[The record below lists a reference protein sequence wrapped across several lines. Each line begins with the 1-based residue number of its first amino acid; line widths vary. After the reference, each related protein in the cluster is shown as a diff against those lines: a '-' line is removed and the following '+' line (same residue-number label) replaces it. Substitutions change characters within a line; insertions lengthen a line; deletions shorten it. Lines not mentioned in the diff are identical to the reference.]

1 MAVKSKYYL
10 GNENLPTT
18 EAKYEYTAEHVS
30 ELKKCKQN
38 LLHFAQNYFF
48 IINID
53 SGREVIALRK
63 YQKRIMRKM
72 RDNRFVIIM
81 SSRQSGKTTLMT
93 IYALWM
99 ACFNSDQKIVSDA
112 GVSINEIFELAGEE
126 KFREM
131 EFQAITELASS
142 NPQIIATG
150 GGAFCFPQ
158 TARLLLT
165 KTLVV
170 WLKAPPKTLL
180 ARIGSTKSRPLLNND
195 NPLATLVKLNK
206 ERATHYQ
213 KAQIEIDTD
222 GLSTRKAMMAL
233 LRALDTYLAR
243 H

>member
-1 MAVKSKYYL
+1 MANSHRKT
-10 GNENLPTT
+10 NL
-18 EAKYEYTAEHVS
+18 AS
-30 ELKKCKQN
+30 DDIKKLTN
-38 LLHFAQNYFF
+38 TIVARLDRPL
-48 IINID
+48 
-53 SGREVIALRK
+53 ALVGL
-63 YQKRIMRKM
+63 MG
-72 RDNRFVIIM
+72 
-81 SSRQSGKTTLMT
+81 SGKSAVGRQTAKKLGLNFTD
-93 IYALWM
+93 
-99 ACFNSDQKIVSDA
+99 SDQKIINNA
-112 GVSINEIFELAGEE
+112 GISITEIFELAGEA

-131 EFQAITELASS
+131 EFQALKKLVLSK
-142 NPQIIATG
+142 PQIIATG

-170 WLKAPPKTLL
+170 WLKAAPETLL

-195 NPLATLVKLNK
+195 NPLATLIKLNK
-206 ERATHYQ
+206 ERARHYQ

>member
-1 MAVKSKYYL
+1 MVTLKNYSASSSIGLTPLRRYAL
-10 GNENLPTT
+10 TMTNLDR
-18 EAKYEYTAEHVS
+18 KN
-30 ELKKCKQN
+30 N
-38 LLHFAQNYFF
+38 LAPSDITQLANTVVARL
-48 IINID
+48 D
-53 SGREVIALRK
+53 RPLALVGL
-63 YQKRIMRKM
+63 MG
-72 RDNRFVIIM
+72 
-81 SSRQSGKTTLMT
+81 SGKSAVGRRTAKKLGLSYTD
-93 IYALWM
+93 
-99 ACFNSDQKIVSDA
+99 SDQKIVSDA
-112 GVSINEIFELAGEE
+112 GISITEIFELAGEA

-131 EFQAITELASS
+131 EFQAITKLVLSK
-142 NPQIIATG
+142 PQIIATG

-170 WLKAPPKTLL
+170 WLKAPPETLL

>member
-1 MAVKSKYYL
+1 MANFDRKTNPASSDITQLANTVVARL
-10 GNENLPTT
+10 DRPL
-18 EAKYEYTAEHVS
+18 
-30 ELKKCKQN
+30 
-38 LLHFAQNYFF
+38 
-48 IINID
+48 
-53 SGREVIALRK
+53 ALVGL
-63 YQKRIMRKM
+63 MG
-72 RDNRFVIIM
+72 
-81 SSRQSGKTTLMT
+81 SGKSAVGRQTAKKLGLNFTD
-93 IYALWM
+93 
-99 ACFNSDQKIVSDA
+99 SDQKIVSDA
-112 GVSINEIFELAGEE
+112 GISITEIFELAGEA

-131 EFQAITELASS
+131 EFQVITKLVLSK
-142 NPQIIATG
+142 PQIIATG

-170 WLKAPPKTLL
+170 WLKAPPETLL

-206 ERATHYQ
+206 ERAKHYQ

-233 LRALDTYLAR
+233 LRALDTYLAK